1 MLSSSMG
8 KKEAQLAS
16 SRKTLLKAP
25 ISISI
30 STEEALDCLHGYLD
44 CELTGLEDLLDIT
57 DCEDAIDDI
66 CTLSK
71 INLDHFCEPLDTRRK
86 LELAKPC
93 LTRLHERVRHIPRD
107 DPDART
113 ASTVLDKWLNSAEE
127 LLQEIIDII
136 YHSLNARNAAPIGK
150 SKILSR

>member
-1 MLSSSMG
+1 M
-8 KKEAQLAS
+8 AS

-57 DCEDAIDDI
+57 DCEDAIDDV

-71 INLDHFCEPLDTRRK
+71 LNLDPFCEMLNTRQK
-86 LELAKPC
+86 LEIAKPC

-113 ASTVLDKWLNSAEE
+113 PSTALDKWLNDAEE
-127 LLQEIIDII
+127 LLQEIVDII
-136 YHSLNARNAAPIGK
+136 YHTLTTRTQRRSEHARF
-150 SKILSR
+150 

>member
-1 MLSSSMG
+1 MDAMALSL
-8 KKEAQLAS
+8 KKEAQLVS
-16 SRKTLLKAP
+16 TRTSLLKAP

-30 STEEALDCLHGYLD
+30 SIEDALDCLHGYLD
-44 CELTGLEDLLDIT
+44 FELGALEDLLDIT
-57 DCEDAIDDI
+57 DHEDMIDDI
-66 CTLSK
+66 YTLSRL
-71 INLDHFCEPLDTRRK
+71 NLDRACEPLDTRQK

-113 ASTVLDKWLNSAEE
+113 PSTVIDRWLNNAEE

-136 YHSLNARNAAPIGK
+136 YHSLNARNQRQSEKA
-150 SKILSR
+150 RF